1 MKYSFILGMKSWEV
15 SNIKYTQKYLKIYFV
30 YNDYINIQESKE
42 LIQEDRE
49 TSSPFA
55 LKN

>member
-1 MKYSFILGMKSWEV
+1 MKSWEV

-49 TSSPFA
+49 TSLPFA